1 MDWKATL
8 RRNLFLVTLLASLF
22 LAGAGA
28 LSGEPRRVF
37 ANAVIICLSCIG
49 IQ

>member
-1 MDWKATL
+1 M
-8 RRNLFLVTLLASLF
+8 NLKLIVKSRPFLVTLLASLF
-22 LAGAGA
+22 LAAAGA
-28 LSGEPRRVF
+28 LSGEPKRIF